1 VTGPTVTCAARL
13 KITRETS
20 ARISWPRCLPLN
32 LKGQPALLLDDEL
45 ARAVRT
51 EAAAAAVC
59 YHWGV
64 TVGVVWRQ
72 AHGERQG
79 GDRGPSFAKMPEEAA
94 KTSPDY

>member
-1 VTGPTVTCAARL
+1 L
-13 KITRETS
+13 
-20 ARISWPRCLPLN
+20 
-32 LKGQPALLLDDEL
+32 LLLDDEL

-51 EAAAAAVC
+51 EAAAAVC

-64 TVGVVWRQ
+64 TVGVVWRR

-79 GDRGPSFAKMPEEAA
+79 GDRGPSFAKMPAEAA